1 MSAFESVL
9 GESDAAQA
17 MRAFG
22 ARAAAVDAP
31 VLLTGESG
39 TGKGL
44 LARAIHAESPRAR
57 GGLVAINCASVPETL
72 FESEFFGHVRGAFT
86 GAQQTHRGLLEQA
99 DRGSLLL
106 DEVGELPLGLQAK
119 LLTAIEDGEFRR
131 VGGERPVRVDVR
143 FMAATGVD
151 LERAV
156 CEQRFRRDLYHRL
169 LVLSYRLPPLRERDG
184 DAELFAH
191 HFLERF
197 ARRYSRP
204 IRGFEPAALRCIRE
218 HPWPGNVRQL
228 AHAIEAAVLAGDG
241 PRIIVRQLPE
251 SVLQPV
257 VAATSLPFDDAAAAA
272 SPHVMASGRRMRY
285 SHFGSASDEQ
295 RRIEDAL
302 RRWRGNKTRAA
313 EDLGMARNTL
323 RAKLRVRRRP
333 EPDSTGT

>member
-1 MSAFESVL
+1 
-9 GESDAAQA
+9 

-22 ARAAAVDAP
+22 ERAAAVDAA

-44 LARAIHAESPRAR
+44 LARAIHAASSRAKA
-57 GGLVAINCASVPETL
+57 GLVAINCASVPETL

-99 DRGSLLL
+99 DRGSLFL
-106 DEVGELPLGLQAK
+106 DEVGELPPGLQAK
-119 LLTAIEDGEFRR
+119 LLTALEDGEFRR

-143 FMAATGVD
+143 FIAATGVD

-156 CEQRFRRDLYHRL
+156 SERRFRRDLYHRL
-169 LVLSYRLPPLRERDG
+169 LVLAYRLPPLRERG
-184 DAELFAH
+184 DDVELFAH

-197 ARRYSRP
+197 ARRYNRP
-204 IRGFEPAALRCIRE
+204 IRGFEPASLRRIRE
-218 HPWPGNVRQL
+218 HAWPGNVRQL
-228 AHAIEAAVLAGDG
+228 AHAIEAAVLACDG
-241 PRIIVRQLPE
+241 PRIIVRHLPE
-251 SVLQPV
+251 PVLQS
-257 VAATSLPFDDAAAAA
+257 VAAATPSSVDDDAAASAA
-272 SPHVMASGRRMRY
+272 LTSAGRRVRY

-295 RRIEDAL
+295 RRIDEAL

-323 RAKLRVRRRP
+323 RAKLRVRRP
-333 EPDSTGT
+333 ERDPPVE